1 MRRTT
6 VSASIAAVMVVTVLG
21 GCGSDTASSS
31 DSGSGSSSA
40 SSSGT
45 GSASQ
50 PSAEEPESAET
61 PSKPPSETSEPQAT
75 QDTVTVEIS
84 IQGGEVDPAGQQVE
98 ASVGQTVVLVV
109 DSDASEE
116 LHVHSAPDDHEFAI
130 EPGQNQRFRFPVEL
144 PGQFDVETHDTGVLV
159 AQLVVRP

>member
-6 VSASIAAVMVVTVLG
+6 VSASIAAVFVAAALA

-31 DSGSGSSSA
+31 GSGSSS
-40 SSSGT
+40 

-50 PSAEEPESAET
+50 PSAEEPSAGT
-61 PSKPPSETSEPQAT
+61 PSKSPGQSSEPAEAAP
-75 QDTVTVEIS
+75 DTVTVEIS
-84 IQGGEVDPAGQQVE
+84 IEGGEVDPAGEQVE
-98 ASVGQTVVLVV
+98 ATVGQTIVLVV
-109 DSDASEE
+109 DSDAAEE
-116 LHVHSAPDDHEFAI
+116 LHVHSAPDDHEFTI
-130 EPGQNQRFRFPVEL
+130 EPGQNQKFRFPVEL